1 MSSRSKKRKHSSSSL
16 GNEFETEKEKAQKH
30 RDHGLQ
36 RVLMD
41 LNIPTVLCHIIQQ
54 YDELEWKTL
63 DVNIDGKWLF
73 DVNQLKVGD
82 SVHVKITEIDYWFFE
97 RASTYH
103 LTIWTT
109 MGGPM
114 LRVWAVSPNVVV
126 HVYNTPDSHG
136 NWKYVVDDRARV
148 FREASSSEKH

>member
-1 MSSRSKKRKHSSSSL
+1 MSSRSKKRKHSSCL
-16 GNEFETEKEKAQKH
+16 ENEFETEKEKAQKP

-41 LNIPTVLCHIIQQ
+41 LNIPTVLCKIIQQ

-82 SVHVKITEIDYWFFE
+82 SMHIKITEIDYWFFE
-97 RASTYH
+97 RASTYR
-103 LTIWTT
+103 LTIWTPL
-109 MGGPM
+109 GGPM
-114 LRVWAVSPNVVV
+114 LRVWAVSPHVDVCVYTGAYRTCKHVV
-126 HVYNTPDSHG
+126 HN
-136 NWKYVVDDRARV
+136 RLRV
-148 FREASSSEKH
+148 LRETQ